1 MTGGLSKIFGAALL
15 VAALGGASFGADKIK
30 IGVANYNL
38 SNLTVGVAQKK
49 GFFKE
54 EGIEAEIVAMRTG
67 VVLAALLSGDLDY
80 TTLIGAVAGAALKG
94 SAVKIIANFVDR
106 PPLSIVAQARIKSP
120 NQLKGATI
128 GVGSYGT
135 NVELVARRIVKH
147 FGFDPEKDIRVLALG
162 SSAARLAGLQQGIV
176 DVIVVAPPDDFKAK
190 KLGFNVLIR
199 ADEIVRF
206 PYNGLGATAR
216 KLEQNGDEVKRVIK
230 AMLKANRFI
239 RRNRDGAIQVLVDWA
254 KASREDAAASYDSSV
269 RVFSEDG
276 NLSDDD
282 LRILIDNAGKEIKPT
297 RPFLPN
303 DIADL
308 NPLRQAQRELAA
320 AKP

>member
-1 MTGGLSKIFGAALL
+1 MTRGVSKILGAALL
-15 VAALGGASFGADKIK
+15 VAALGDVSFGADKIK

-38 SNLTVGVAQKK
+38 SNLSVGVAQKK

-54 EGIEAEIVAMRTG
+54 EGIEAELVAMRTG
-67 VVLAALLSGDLDY
+67 VVMAALLSGDLDY
-80 TTLIGAVAGAALKG
+80 TSLIGAVAGAAARG
-94 SAVKIIANFVDR
+94 TAVKIIANFVDR
-106 PPLSIVAQARIKSP
+106 PPLSLVAQPRIKSP

-190 KLGFNVLIR
+190 KLGFNVLLR

-206 PYNGLGATAR
+206 PYNGLGTTV
-216 KLEQNGDEVKRVIK
+216 KKIEQNSDEVKRVIK
-230 AMLKANRFI
+230 ALLKANRFI

-269 RVFSEDG
+269 RAFSEDG
-276 NLSDDD
+276 NMSDED
-282 LRILIDNAGKEIKPT
+282 LRILIDNAGKEIKPA
-297 RPFLPN
+297 RQILAS

-308 NPLRQAQRELAA
+308 NPLRQAQRELGS